1 MIRATHLNRIQFY
14 KQKAETL
21 FPEWIY
27 DSGPSIKFT
36 DKAGLLLKETL
47 IENHI
52 SPDGKYIL
60 TCTNGLKIY
69 ELTKLK
75 ETEVEGFDTLSA
87 SQKVSLNSEK
97 LIT

>member
-1 MIRATHLNRIQFY
+1 MP
-14 KQKAETL
+14 KAETL
-21 FPEWIY
+21 SPEWIY

-52 SPDGKYIL
+52 SPDGKYFL

-69 ELTKLK
+69 ELTKVK
-75 ETEVEGFDTLSA
+75 ESEVEGFEALSA
-87 SQKVSLNSEK
+87 TLKVSLNKS
-97 LIT
+97 

>member
-1 MIRATHLNRIQFY
+1 MQKEGTHTQ
-14 KQKAETL
+14 

-60 TCTNGLKIY
+60 TCTDGLKIY

-75 ETEVEGFDTLSA
+75 ESEAEGFEALSA
-87 SQKVSLNSEK
+87 TL
-97 LIT
+97 